1 MFSFLRR
8 STPEIG
14 VDELDQALRERNAYV
29 LDVRE
34 DWEFRQGHV
43 AGAIHIPLNQLAQ
56 RAGNLPRDKRVLVI
70 CQSGNRSLAAT
81 DFLLGQGFEG
91 AASIRGGTSA
101 WARSGRPLDRGS
113 ARVA

>member
-8 STPEIG
+8 STPEIS
-14 VDELDQALRERNAYV
+14 VDELDAALRDHNARV

-43 AGAIHIPLNQLAQ
+43 PGAIHIPLGQLSK
-56 RAGNLPRDKRVLVI
+56 RAANLPRDKRVLVI

-81 DFLLGQGFEG
+81 DFLLAQGFEG
-91 AASIRGGTSA
+91 SASVRGGTGA
-101 WARSGRPLDRGS
+101 WARTGRALDKGS